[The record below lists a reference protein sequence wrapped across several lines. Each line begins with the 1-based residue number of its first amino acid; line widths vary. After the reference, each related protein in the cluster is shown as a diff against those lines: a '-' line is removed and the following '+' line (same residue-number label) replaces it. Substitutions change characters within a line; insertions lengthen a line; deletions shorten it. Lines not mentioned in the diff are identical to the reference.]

1 MELET
6 LRGLSRAFAAGEL
19 DRESYR
25 QHRRELLRNIV
36 AGEMPVIPS
45 QAPEPEAPT
54 VFPSEDD
61 DGDTTQEII
70 PPLKSEQPSPSAR
83 TARLAAVIA
92 VIAIIVGIVYLW
104 SPDPAPVPDEAP
116 ASAAKPAPPDLLE
129 TFLMQNAWAKADVE
143 RLVAGWRDLSDDARA
158 TLSESTTYMRLHDAV
173 HERLTADNALLELGA
188 ADTALTSQAQLF
200 TVIDA
205 LGMSGPRIDAAR
217 TKWLAQRDAFSVARA
232 DDADAG
238 TVAAATDE
246 PPDVPAPLAAV
257 GIATDTL
264 PTAEVVTEQPDPS
277 LAAAAT
283 AEPIASAAAAPTDD
297 AELALAAAHIDA
309 AALTPEAAAAPP
321 APAPTATAEPESA
334 SADAPAATVA
344 TAVATAADTATAPSE
359 RRGARTNC
367 NADLAKS
374 RRPYCIDI
382 LDSGEKGPVL
392 VVLGGGSFDMGGA
405 KTEEQPQHTV
415 TLAQPIAIGMFEI
428 SVAEFKRYCSGAGVD
443 CPPQPWSEEDYPVV
457 NVSWRMANEYAAW
470 LSQITGAE
478 YRLPSE
484 AEWEYAARAGTRT
497 PFPFGAE
504 IDPTHARFTFK
515 QTLTTPLAAKDRSV
529 NSNEFKLYHMV
540 GNVRE
545 WVLDTWSKD
554 YRSAPTDGSAKIQS
568 SIDERVVRGG
578 SFADNAESLRSAA
591 RMSLAAGRADE
602 LTGFRVV
609 RVIE

>member
-36 AGEMPVIPS
+36 AGEMPVIPF

-104 SPDPAPVPDEAP
+104 SPDPAPGPDEAP

-264 PTAEVVTEQPDPS
+264 PTAEVVAEQPDPS

-297 AELALAAAHIDA
+297 AELALA
-309 AALTPEAAAAPP
+309 
-321 APAPTATAEPESA
+321 
-334 SADAPAATVA
+334 
-344 TAVATAADTATAPSE
+344 AADTATAPSE